1 MRIEIW
7 LQERFHHKMSDF
19 NEKILNFL
27 ICPKT
32 GSKLFYD
39 KKKKVLYTKDRKNNY
54 QIKNNILNLFIK

>member
-19 NEKILNFL
+19 NEKILKFL

-39 KKKKVLYTKDRKNNY
+39 KKKKFCIPKIGRII
-54 QIKNNILNLFIK
+54 IKLKIIS

>member
-1 MRIEIW
+1 MYE
-7 LQERFHHKMSDF
+7 L

-39 KKKKVLYTKDRKNNY
+39 KKKGFLHTKDKKNIYRVN
-54 QIKNNILNLFIK
+54 NNILDLFVQ

>member
-39 KKKKVLYTKDRKNNY
+39 KKKKVLHTIDRKNSY